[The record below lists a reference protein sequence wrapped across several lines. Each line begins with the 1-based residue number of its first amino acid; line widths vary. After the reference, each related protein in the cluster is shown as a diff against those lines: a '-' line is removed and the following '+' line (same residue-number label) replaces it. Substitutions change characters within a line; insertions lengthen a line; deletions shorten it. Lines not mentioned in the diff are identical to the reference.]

1 MSSAPETIAQPPA
14 EQANGLAT
22 YLKVLYAPGEAFAT
36 LARVPTWGWGAVV
49 GIILTVLGTIILMPA
64 TLHFI
69 HVTQEQQLAQMSA
82 DKAATAREAISKI
95 PEAVYSVSGVVG
107 AAIGPWI
114 YWLVGALIYMIGAAL
129 GGGEARF
136 KGAWTIA
143 VNLYI
148 IPALGSIVAGVIVM
162 LRGVENINSSADL
175 YGLPSLAMLVHGS
188 PKLAGFLYGF
198 NIVSIWFFFVAVI
211 ALEQVMKMGR
221 VPAII
226 TVAIVALLGAGSL
239 AIFAK

>member
-14 EQANGLAT
+14 EQANGFVT

-36 LARVPTWGWGAVV
+36 LARVPTWGWAAVI
-49 GIILTVLGTIILMPA
+49 GIILTVLGTIIVMPA

-69 HVTQEQQLAQMSA
+69 HITQEAQLAQMSA
-82 DKAATAREAISKI
+82 DKAATAREAMSKI

-107 AAIGPWI
+107 AVIGPWI

-136 KGAWTIA
+136 KSAWVIA

-148 IPALGSIVAGVIVM
+148 IPALGTIVAGVIVM
-162 LRGVENINSSADL
+162 LRGVENVNSSADL
-175 YGLPSLAMLVHGS
+175 YGLPSLAMFVHGS

-198 NIVSIWFFFVAVI
+198 NVVSIWFFIVAVI

-226 TVAIVALLGAGSL
+226 TVAVIALLGAGVL
-239 AIFAK
+239 ALTAK

>member
-1 MSSAPETIAQPPA
+1 MSSAPETIAAPPT
-14 EQANGLAT
+14 ERANGLAT
-22 YLKVLYAPGEAFAT
+22 YLKVLYAPTEAFGT
-36 LARVPTWGWGAVV
+36 LARVPTWGWAAIV
-49 GIILTVLGTIILMPA
+49 GIILTLIGTIIMMPA

-82 DKAATAREAISKI
+82 DRAAVAREAMSKI

-114 YWLVGALIYMIGAAL
+114 YWLVGALIYMLGAAL

-136 KGAWTIA
+136 KNAWTIA

-148 IPALGSIVAGVIVM
+148 IPALGSIVGAVIVM
-162 LRGVENINSSADL
+162 LRGVESINSSADV

-221 VPAII
+221 VPAIV
-226 TVAIVALLGAGSL
+226 TVVVVALLGAGVL
-239 AIFAK
+239 AVFAK